1 MRRLQPLLCV
11 ALRLAKAGAF
21 AYVENETDCDCG
33 PAAMRII
40 HELREIMESSEL
52 LTTNRKAL
60 TMNLDEAKYGTFA
73 EIGAGQEVARY
84 FFQAGAADDT
94 VAKSLSAYDMKFS
107 DAFYGKSAR
116 YVSRERLELMLN
128 REYDLLIQRLDSTRG
143 DRSTF
148 FVFADTVAAKSFKG
162 TNECHGWMG
171 MRFQAAPRTPP
182 SDIILHVRMADKENV
197 LQQQAL
203 GIIGVNLVFGAF
215 YYVND
220 QDRFIR
226 SLADS
231 LTSGR
236 IEVDMINFAGPLFAN
251 VDNRIMSLKLVE
263 YELTNAVMFSPKGE
277 VLQPSEILYK
287 KAVVVERG
295 SFRPVTLVNLDMMR
309 CALAQFTAEP
319 VLHNVEV
326 VVLMEIAMHNLLA
339 TGNIDYGDFLAR
351 IDTLAAIGNN
361 VFVSNYLEF
370 YRLIGYFRRYT
381 KHMVGVVM
389 GINNLLEVFNER
401 FYENLDGGILE
412 SFGRLFRN
420 LVKLYIYPMRINAYD
435 RYCMQNPSESP
446 TTALGKSEHPLA
458 VDVWI
463 NAINLQ
469 VELHLR
475 NLYAHLL
482 ESGYLV
488 PIVGSDPSVMD
499 IFSRD
504 VLAKIQ
510 HGEPGWDTMVPEK
523 VAAIIRERGLFQTS

>member
-1 MRRLQPLLCV
+1 M
-11 ALRLAKAGAF
+11 
-21 AYVENETDCDCG
+21 D
-33 PAAMRII
+33 
-40 HELREIMESSEL
+40 SSEL

-60 TMNLDEAKYGTFA
+60 TVNLDEAKYGTFA

-84 FFQAGAADDT
+84 FFQAGGADDT

-128 REYDLLIQRLDSTRG
+128 REYDLLIQRLESTRG
-143 DRSTF
+143 DRSCF

-162 TNECHGWMG
+162 NNECHGWMG
-171 MRFQAAPRTPP
+171 MRFQAQPKTPP
-182 SDIILHVRMADKENV
+182 SDVILHVRMSDKENL

-203 GIIGVNLVFGAF
+203 GIIGVNLVYSAF
-215 YYVND
+215 YYIND

-226 SLADS
+226 SLADN

-236 IEVDMINFAGPLFAN
+236 IEVDMIGFSGPLFAN

-277 VLQPSEILYK
+277 VVQPSEILYK

-309 CALAQFTAEP
+309 CALAQLKSEP
-319 VLHNVEV
+319 VPEKVDI
-326 VVLMEIAMHNLLA
+326 VVLMEITMHNLLA
-339 TGNIDYGDFLAR
+339 TGNIDYQDFLAR
-351 IDTLAAIGNN
+351 IDTLAAVGNH

-370 YRLIGYFRRYT
+370 YRLIAYFRRYT
-381 KHMVGVVM
+381 KQMVGFVM

-401 FYENLDGGILE
+401 YYENLEGGILE
-412 SFGRLFRN
+412 SIGRLFNN
-420 LVKLYIYPMRINAYD
+420 LVKLYIYPMHINAYD
-435 RYCMQNPSESP
+435 RYCMQNPSDSP

-458 VDVWI
+458 IDVWI

-469 VELHLR
+469 VQLHLR

-482 ESGYLV
+482 ENGYLV
-488 PIVGSDPSVMD
+488 PLVGSDQSIMD

-510 HGEPGWDTMVPEK
+510 RGESGWDTMVPEK
-523 VAAIIRERGLFQTS
+523 VAAIIKERGLFRA